1 MKSAGTF
8 ISFYWFMPPN
18 SRLHLTPL
26 RCASAAQ
33 VGFAVRPSAT

>member
-18 SRLHLTPL
+18 MRFRLTPL
-26 RCASAAQ
+26 RCAS
-33 VGFAVRPSAT
+33 RRR